1 MFAKLFGG
9 NKNKQVVTQP
19 QMDDP
24 SLVLDKLE
32 NQCTMIQKRC
42 KVTENKIKEAKV
54 EALSKK
60 KNGDQRGAVLSLKR
74 MKMLEGELTKLDG
87 QQIML
92 EQQKMTIQA
101 ALVDKEVIDSLVS
114 GNKAIGAMNK
124 QMDVDDIAELND
136 AMREHMDEAEERA
149 NIFKEVAEE
158 ANDDLLGELEKME
171 REAVGADIDAMV
183 VPGGRIEE
191 PDQPEAPLVAD

>member
-1 MFAKLFGG
+1 
-9 NKNKQVVTQP
+9 
-19 QMDDP
+19 
-24 SLVLDKLE
+24 
-32 NQCTMIQKRC
+32 
-42 KVTENKIKEAKV
+42 
-54 EALSKK
+54 
-60 KNGDQRGAVLSLKR
+60 
-74 MKMLEGELTKLDG
+74 
-87 QQIML
+87 
-92 EQQKMTIQA
+92 MTIQA

>member
-42 KVTENKIKEAKV
+42 KVSENKIKEAKV